1 MTTTKA
7 NKKLSSSVAA
17 YLTHKG
23 VRHTVE
29 PSLTF
34 AEIDALQDACDPL
47 ALESPDAYA
56 AAYERLAVLKAVVAP
71 KQKQDALTMK
81 AQGLI
86 NPRAIAAYALRSG
99 KRYREWVARKVAHP
113 RGKSAEELA
122 EAYMKLGEIDIAQK
136 GYTGERAAQVRNDA
150 LNKAKLCLLG
160 AR

>member
-1 MTTTKA
+1 MNTTKA

-34 AEIDALQDACDPL
+34 AELDALQDACDPL
-47 ALESPDAYA
+47 ALESTQAYT
-56 AAYERLAVLKAVVAP
+56 AAYERLAVLKAVLAP
-71 KQKQDALTMK
+71 KPKKDALTKK

-86 NPRAIAAYALRSG
+86 NPRAVAAYALRSG
-99 KRYREWVARKVAHP
+99 KRYRDWIAHKVAHP

-122 EAYMKLGEIDIAQK
+122 EAYMKLGEVEIALK
-136 GYTGERAAQVRNDA
+136 GYSGERAEQVRMDA
-150 LNKAKLCLLG
+150 LQKAKLCLLG